1 MVFNFF
7 IFFLFFDN
15 KMCAEASSGTHSSV
29 ATQKG
34 MKRWSCGAET
44 PLKNTKSRL
53 SSRWLRHLIQST
65 RDLVKSIPL
74 MINTLFFFFFF
85 TFKYYFFNSILPKY
99 YSLILLL
106 LIAALKFLLSANATQ
121 LLGLLRLYKLTLR
134 FFISITKGEI
144 TGGKAAFTGSCLQVQ
159 DRYVVITDSSN
170 SWARWLGWVN
180 THIFFQIIMKIIH
193 RKRIHM

>member
-1 MVFNFF
+1 MR
-7 IFFLFFDN
+7 
-15 KMCAEASSGTHSSV
+15 KP
-29 ATQKG
+29 
-34 MKRWSCGAET
+34 
-44 PLKNTKSRL
+44 PLKTQNL
-53 SSRWLRHLIQST
+53 ACP
-65 RDLVKSIPL
+65 LVGCVIWSNQHEILWNQYLLWSIHC
-74 MINTLFFFFFF
+74 FFFFFF

-180 THIFFQIIMKIIH
+180 THIFFPIIMKIIH